1 MRITIHRGIDQAS
14 GCITEIAT
22 EQARI
27 LIDLGQNHPD
37 GDGYSHFLQLAV
49 WWCILCLIVR
59 ITESSDY
66 ADFTEKEFLLSRI
79 ALFSVQYLNPSNP

>member
-37 GDGYSHFLQLAV
+37 GDGNAQITLANSEA
-49 WWCILCLIVR
+49 WHG
-59 ITESSDY
+59 
-66 ADFTEKEFLLSRI
+66 
-79 ALFSVQYLNPSNP
+79 